1 MQGMFEGQVQ
11 RSSATPQMSSELRQR
26 IHTMVARTRPRW
38 AEPWEEDIVQLAMIR
53 LARALER
60 RPQETSIPAAYL
72 RRVAYT
78 ATLDEVRR
86 LTTRSRAAAPLERA
100 ESSVDEH
107 DPARTVEA
115 QQTVHAIR
123 CCLARL
129 IPARR
134 EAVLLYLEG
143 NTVNEA
149 AAKLGWSPKRT
160 ENLVYRGLADLRRAL
175 SSRGIRP

>member
-1 MQGMFEGQVQ
+1 
-11 RSSATPQMSSELRQR
+11 
-26 IHTMVARTRPRW
+26 MVARTRPRW

-60 RPQETSIPAAYL
+60 RPQEASIPAAYL

-86 LTTRSRAAAPLERA
+86 LTSRSRAAAPMGRIDA
-100 ESSVDEH
+100 GVDDR

-123 CCLARL
+123 TCVARL

-134 EAVLLYLEG
+134 EAVMLYLEG
-143 NTVNEA
+143 NTVNETA
-149 AAKLGWSPKRT
+149 EKLGWSPKRT

-175 SSRGIRP
+175 SSRGIHP